1 MKDYGLTSASRTQ
14 ARRKMPYS
22 TPEYTVP
29 CSNNSSIYTGDLE
42 NGRAF
47 SDEYLER
54 SYQKFVSFKKK
65 LRKIGFLSD
74 DMETMDDFVFKSKN
88 KSKPSRSMNYEIT
101 SFKRYSIS
109 NFEKVYGS
117 MSAVSYPYD
126 ILQAKTTLTL
136 FTAQVQVGFITSLS
150 FSDSDLFVQ
159 AAKESNLFEKESKTA
174 EKLAPISSVFSY
186 NNTIDFLS
194 SLRGIVANTLS
205 SYGYQV
211 TPEKINKVLALERFI
226 AKGNSVGRLTSYAEN
241 SKVIT
246 DYLYALAESD
256 ANLYPCFF
264 ALSPELNTDFNK
276 TKKFALPVDAVVEL
290 NGIPEFMLSDVMG

>member
-1 MKDYGLTSASRTQ
+1 MKDYRLDPSSRSQ
-14 ARRKMPYS
+14 ARRKKTYA

-54 SYQKFVSFKKK
+54 SYQKFVSFKKR

-74 DMETMDDFVFKSKN
+74 DMETIDDFVFASKN
-88 KSKPSRSMNYEIT
+88 KIKPSRSMNYEIT
-101 SFKRYSIS
+101 SFKSYSIS
-109 NFEKVYGS
+109 KFEKVYGS
-117 MSAVSYPYD
+117 VSALPYD
-126 ILQAKTTLTL
+126 YDNLQAKTTLTL

-150 FSDSDLFVQ
+150 FSDSDLFLR
-159 AAKESNLFEKESKTA
+159 AAKESNLFEKESKVA
-174 EKLAPISSVFSY
+174 QKLAPIGSVFSY
-186 NNTIDFLS
+186 NNTIDFLT

-241 SKVIT
+241 AKEIT

-264 ALSPELNTDFNK
+264 ALSPELNKDFKK
-276 TKKFALPVDAVVEL
+276 TKNFTLPVDAVIEL
-290 NGIPEFMLSDVMG
+290 NIIPEFMLSDVMG